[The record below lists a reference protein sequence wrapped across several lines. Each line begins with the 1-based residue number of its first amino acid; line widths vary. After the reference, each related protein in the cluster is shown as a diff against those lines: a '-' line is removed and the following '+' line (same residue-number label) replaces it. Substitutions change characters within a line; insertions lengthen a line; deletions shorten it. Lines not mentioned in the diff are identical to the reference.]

1 MPSYYHSGW
10 RTYEDFP
17 YRSQNFQSQGGSS
30 YNYQEQIQQR
40 SDEEMFYALWNEV
53 KKDKVAWEAKM
64 KDQVTNEEALVK
76 NIENPIVKL
85 AHALEEQH
93 FRTLPSDIKDE
104 DIRECNFVP
113 LSFKEEIQ
121 EPTLV
126 EEKKNELPNE
136 EELLVEKRQVEEHHS
151 QTMIENVLV
160 WIDKFN
166 FPIDFMTLGMEED

>member
-1 MPSYYHSGW
+1 
-10 RTYEDFP
+10 
-17 YRSQNFQSQGGSS
+17 
-30 YNYQEQIQQR
+30 
-40 SDEEMFYALWNEV
+40 
-53 KKDKVAWEAKM
+53 M
-64 KDQVTNEEALVK
+64 KDQVTNEEALMK
-76 NIENPIVKL
+76 NIENPIVQL

-136 EELLVEKRQVEEHHS
+136 IELLVEKRQVEEHHP
-151 QTMIENVLV
+151 QTIIENVLV
-160 WIDKFN
+160 GIDKFN
-166 FPIDFMTLGMEED
+166 FPINFVTLGMEED